1 MCHLVSSGHARTFEL
16 CGRLSVP
23 GHSVHF
29 EAHGSEAHGSKAHGS
44 SCHTSGLCRGLR
56 FKRKKMFALI
66 SIFLKIICVRNL
78 EYCMFP

>member
-1 MCHLVSSGHARTFEL
+1 MSPCVLGPRQDVEL

-29 EAHGSEAHGSKAHGS
+29 EAHGSEAHGSS
-44 SCHTSGLCRGLR
+44 YHTSGLCRGLR

>member
-29 EAHGSEAHGSKAHGS
+29 EAHGSEAHGS

>member
-29 EAHGSEAHGSKAHGS
+29 EAHGSEAHGS

-66 SIFLKIICVRNL
+66 SIFFKIICVRNL